1 MDDIEIVPPI
11 EENIPLPESAK
22 EAFPELTVTQ
32 ELEMRANVVKL
43 MSDLTGQPISP
54 TQDNANEA
62 KEIAKRMITDPA
74 SRPDFASYPNE
85 TLAYLAGMVAQMNVS
100 IVSELSELKMY
111 VVNKLV
117 AEIEASKDPKVRVA
131 ALGKLGEIDG
141 VDAFKKRTETTIKIQ
156 SLEEVEKELLE
167 TLSSIED
174 KVIDVEARE
183 VVRNNAPN
191 SETNA

>member
-191 SETNA
+191 SEINA

>member
-1 MDDIEIVPPI
+1 
-11 EENIPLPESAK
+11 
-22 EAFPELTVTQ
+22 
-32 ELEMRANVVKL
+32 
-43 MSDLTGQPISP
+43 
-54 TQDNANEA
+54 
-62 KEIAKRMITDPA
+62 
-74 SRPDFASYPNE
+74 
-85 TLAYLAGMVAQMNVS
+85 
-100 IVSELSELKMY
+100 MY

-183 VVRNNAPN
+183 IVRNNAPN